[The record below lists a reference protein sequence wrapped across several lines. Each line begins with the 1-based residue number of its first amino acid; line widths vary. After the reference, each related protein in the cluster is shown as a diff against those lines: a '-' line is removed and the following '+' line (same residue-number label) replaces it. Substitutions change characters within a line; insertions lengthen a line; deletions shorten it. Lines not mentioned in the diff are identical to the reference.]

1 LTLAAEVIE
10 KATEGPRHHRHHQQ
24 QQQQYD
30 WQAVMDARRQSVSA
44 VARSSDDDFH
54 SELDSM

>member
-10 KATEGPRHHRHHQQ
+10 KATEDPRHHHHH